1 MIRRA
6 LLCLS
11 ILLLSGSLLAENF
24 VSFRGKFYI
33 TYPAEWKQV
42 DYLTV
47 DAYLRQAG
55 ARRRTLDYEAVF
67 APVASE
73 PWYHDS
79 YFILTVDTLPGLSDK
94 QIDSVIVGFE
104 DSFEKPR
111 EIKPAATLLNGLTYG
126 KIAWDPSTKTAAVL
140 SEEADPASGGK
151 ATLLVM
157 RFYERGIAN
166 YFYYATDSAFAL
178 NLPVL
183 SSVVA
188 SFTTENVQ
196 SAIPRET
203 SKIADPDKIA
213 KATDTKEKK
222 FPIWAPTSSAVI
234 VILIIALAA
243 ARRKKKQRQS

>member
-1 MIRRA
+1 MIRRV
-6 LLCLS
+6 LLSLS

-33 TYPAEWKQV
+33 SYPAEWKQI

-67 APVASE
+67 APTASE

-79 YFILTVDTLPGLSDK
+79 YFILTVDTLPGLTDK
-94 QIDSVIVGFE
+94 QIDSIIVGFE
-104 DSFEKPR
+104 DTFEKPR
-111 EIKPAATLLNGLTYG
+111 EIKPSATLLNNLSYG
-126 KIAWDPSTKTAAVL
+126 KIAWDPSSKTAAVL
-140 SEEADPASGGK
+140 SEEADSASGGK

-157 RFYERGIAN
+157 HFYEGGIAN
-166 YFYYATDSAFAL
+166 YFYYATDSAFSL

-196 SAIPRET
+196 SVIPRET
-203 SKIADPDKIA
+203 SKIADPDKIS
-213 KATDTKEKK
+213 KATESKGSKTA
-222 FPIWAPTSSAVI
+222 IWAPTSGAVV

-243 ARRKKKQRQS
+243 RRKKRQRQS